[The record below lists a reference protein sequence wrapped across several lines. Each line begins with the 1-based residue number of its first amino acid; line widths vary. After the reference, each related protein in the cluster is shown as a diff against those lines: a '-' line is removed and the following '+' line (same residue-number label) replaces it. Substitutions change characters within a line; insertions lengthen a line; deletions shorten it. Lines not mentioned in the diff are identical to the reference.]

1 MKPVHC
7 IRGKITQRRLVRY
20 LWKFPGCSQ
29 KRQGEDGS
37 FLLAHCSLRA
47 AVSSPGLLRTA
58 GQVVKYVKVLL
69 PILHASSP
77 LSDCRVRCLV
87 IQERR

>member
-7 IRGKITQRRLVRY
+7 IRGKITQRRFVRY
-20 LWKFPGCSQ
+20 LWKFPDLSQ
-29 KRQGEDGS
+29 KRQGENGS
-37 FLLAHCSLRA
+37 FLLAPCSLRA

-69 PILHASSP
+69 PILHASSL
-77 LSDCRVRCLV
+77 LSDCRVRRLG
-87 IQERR
+87 IRE